1 MHYETVA
8 ALQGAA
14 AAGAARAEEVEG
26 QPGRVVGGGEGAE
39 AAVVLAAAGA
49 KICRGTRGSACC
61 DSDTAYYPQSRERK

>member
-14 AAGAARAEEVEG
+14 AAGDARGAEVEG
-26 QPGRVVGGGEGAE
+26 QPGREVRGGEGAE
-39 AAVVLAAAGA
+39 AAVVLVAAGA

-61 DSDTAYYPQSRERK
+61 DSDTTQSQ

>member
-14 AAGAARAEEVEG
+14 GAAGDARGAEAEG
-26 QPGRVVGGGEGAE
+26 QPGREVGEGEGAE

-61 DSDTAYYPQSRERK
+61 DSDTTQSQ

>member
-26 QPGRVVGGGEGAE
+26 QPGRVVGEGEGAE
-39 AAVVLAAAGA
+39 AAVVLVAAGA

-61 DSDTAYYPQSRERK
+61 DSDTTQSQ